1 MAKDLRTFTKGKM
14 NKELDERLVP
24 DGEYTDALNIRVG
37 STEEDEMGVIETT
50 LGNTQLTTLQVQN
63 TPLST
68 SAR

>member
-50 LGNTQLTTLQVQN
+50 LGNTQLTTLQIV
-63 TPLST
+63 TGKRP
-68 SAR
+68 